1 MICKL
6 LRSVERFL
14 REHQDPRYR
23 NAPWILPRVWHG
35 SGKRPLTKEELA
47 RFNVKDMGFSHAIV
61 SQQPINRMLLVMARH
76 AQKQSQAEEPQ

>member
-6 LRSVERFL
+6 LRRAERFL

-35 SGKRPLTKEELA
+35 SGGPLTREQLA
-47 RFNVKDMGFSHAIV
+47 QFNVKDMGFDPVVI
-61 SQQPINRMLLVMARH
+61 SQQPINRMLLAMARR
-76 AQKQSQAEEPQ
+76 AQKQSQLEKEQ

>member
-6 LRSVERFL
+6 LRRVEQFL

-35 SGKRPLTKEELA
+35 SGCPLTKEQLA
-47 RFNVKDMGFSHAIV
+47 SFNVKDMGFDPAIV

-76 AQKQSQAEEPQ
+76 AQKRSQAEEPQ

>member
-6 LRSVERFL
+6 LRRVERFL

-35 SGKRPLTKEELA
+35 SGGPLTREQLA
-47 RFNVKDMGFSHAIV
+47 RFNVRDIGFDPAIV
-61 SQQPINRMLLVMARH
+61 SQQPINRMLLATVRR
-76 AQKQSQAEEPQ
+76 AQKQAQTEKPQ